1 MDHNLPLIT
10 TIAAGLGLA
19 LLLGFCAARLRLPAL
34 VGYLLAGVV
43 IGPFTP
49 GFVADTKLASELAE
63 IGVMLLM
70 FGVGLHFS
78 LGDLLAVRRIAI
90 PGAIVQIVAATAMGV
105 AVATF
110 RLFIGATGANAA
122 GTEVFFDT
130 PPGGIAVGSYFDFYP
145 ARGIKLTSTDFLV
158 GGASLATTLTI
169 MAEGEQF
176 VV

>member
-1 MDHNLPLIT
+1 M
-10 TIAAGLGLA
+10 AGTLKRTFGPLA
-19 LLLGFCAARLRLPAL
+19 LTNTYTTNVYNNASAL
-34 VGYLLAGVV
+34 IYDL
-43 IGPFTP
+43 IW
-49 GFVADTKLASELAE
+49 
-63 IGVMLLM
+63 
-70 FGVGLHFS
+70 HFH
-78 LGDLLAVRRIAI
+78 IANK
-90 PGAIVQIVAATAMGV
+90 GV

-110 RLFIGATGANAA
+110 RLFLGATGANAA